1 MINIVLAI
9 LMLHG
14 LNYDEQ
20 DPNYSL
26 LNKIFNIIDSRSTDN
41 ILARNGFKH
50 LKRFKTAVK
59 TIFLA
64 SYFENEVSFTVD
76 ELFNKSKLVE
86 GLNFEMVLSA
96 QEVYEEISSCDKD
109 NLQNAV
115 NSILKKLNKGYKGEN
130 RTLLVDATPGDVDVN
145 FRSKRITKKSL
156 EHKDYKWAWG
166 TALGNYLGF
175 KITLVLDY
183 DTKMPVLF
191 MLASGSPHDTHMVPK
206 ILKELKRRKMIRTGD
221 KLLFDRG

>member
-1 MINIVLAI
+1 
-9 LMLHG
+9 MLHG

-96 QEVYEEISSCDKD
+96 QEVYE
-109 NLQNAV
+109 
-115 NSILKKLNKGYKGEN
+115 
-130 RTLLVDATPGDVDVN
+130 
-145 FRSKRITKKSL
+145 
-156 EHKDYKWAWG
+156 
-166 TALGNYLGF
+166 
-175 KITLVLDY
+175 
-183 DTKMPVLF
+183 
-191 MLASGSPHDTHMVPK
+191 
-206 ILKELKRRKMIRTGD
+206 
-221 KLLFDRG
+221 